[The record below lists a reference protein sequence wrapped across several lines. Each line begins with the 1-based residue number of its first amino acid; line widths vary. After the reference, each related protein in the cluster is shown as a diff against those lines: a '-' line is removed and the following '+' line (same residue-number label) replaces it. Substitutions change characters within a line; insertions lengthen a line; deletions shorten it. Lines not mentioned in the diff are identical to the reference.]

1 MSEKVAA
8 RCAGTRAVTAMF
20 VTLAACYA
28 FFVHAHQDGAP
39 ASTGGYDCE
48 HPPADAV
55 TDLPGLLGTVG
66 RFACLPAGPGILA
79 NQGWTWRY
87 TGSFFELPTIPAHA
101 HVDSAGMAPPFYFTQ
116 LSSRDLSA
124 SEAAQVSDKL
134 RSEVE
139 TYRPGSSLVGMTVV
153 DAINNYGRSITVFM
167 PMQSNDNGWLIVC
180 TPQCRPDYVIIVSKL
195 QPN

>member
-1 MSEKVAA
+1 
-8 RCAGTRAVTAMF
+8 
-20 VTLAACYA
+20 
-28 FFVHAHQDGAP
+28 
-39 ASTGGYDCE
+39 
-48 HPPADAV
+48 
-55 TDLPGLLGTVG
+55 
-66 RFACLPAGPGILA
+66 
-79 NQGWTWRY
+79 
-87 TGSFFELPTIPAHA
+87 
-101 HVDSAGMAPPFYFTQ
+101 MAPPFYFTQ